1 MEADVRLPVPYYD
14 IVKSG
19 LESKQKN
26 RSMTLQ
32 DIQYIL
38 KNDLK
43 VTCGIVSFL
52 WFLNGSFMSIRIQ
65 VVLIKSMW
73 GAFLC
78 ET

>member
-43 VTCGIVSFL
+43 VTCGIVSFF

-73 GAFLC
+73 GTFVC

>member
-1 MEADVRLPVPYYD
+1 
-14 IVKSG
+14 
-19 LESKQKN
+19 
-26 RSMTLQ
+26 MTLQ

-43 VTCGIVSFL
+43 VTRGIVSFL
-52 WFLNGSFMSIRIQ
+52 WFLNGSFMSIQIQ